1 MQGTE
6 WNPEAAM
13 ATLTSNRMSAGTQL
27 RSPMN
32 LIAAGWGLTCALV
45 GLFVICFALAYFW
58 PTSALAH
65 GWIKL
70 FASEP
75 DNIPRTFVEGVL
87 GSAVAAWLAA
97 AIFVPVYNRLA
108 GR

>member
-1 MQGTE
+1 
-6 WNPEAAM
+6 M
-13 ATLTSNRMSAGTQL
+13 ATLTSDRMSAGTRL
-27 RSPMN
+27 RTPMN
-32 LIAAGWGLTCALV
+32 LVAAGWGLTTALV
-45 GLFVICFALAYFW
+45 GLFVICFALSFVW
-58 PTSALAH
+58 PVGGGSHA
-65 GWIKL
+65 WIKL

-97 AIFVPVYNRLA
+97 VLFVPVYNRMS

>member
-1 MQGTE
+1 
-6 WNPEAAM
+6 M
-13 ATLTSNRMSAGTQL
+13 ATLTSDRIPAGVRPNT
-27 RSPMN
+27 PIN

-45 GLFVICFALAYFW
+45 GLFLICFVLSTVW
-58 PTSALAH
+58 PAGGGSHA
-65 GWIKL
+65 WIKL

-97 AIFVPVYNRLA
+97 LLFVPVYNRMA
-108 GR
+108 GH